1 MPAYRFA
8 PESSRS
14 AWRKLAWPL
23 MPLMAALVLAG
34 CATAP
39 SDVPAALDTL
49 PAQFKEQA
57 RQSLAPEDAGRWV
70 ATAPAEAQ
78 PLSLIHI

>member
-1 MPAYRFA
+1 MFESGKDTMPAYRFA

-57 RQSLAPEDAGRWV
+57 
-70 ATAPAEAQ
+70 
-78 PLSLIHI
+78 LSLIHI